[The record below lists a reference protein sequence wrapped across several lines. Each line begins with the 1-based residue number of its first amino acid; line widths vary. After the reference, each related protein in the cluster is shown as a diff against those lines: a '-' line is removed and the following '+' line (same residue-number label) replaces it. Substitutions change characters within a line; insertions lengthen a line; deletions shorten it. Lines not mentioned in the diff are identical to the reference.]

1 MPRNYCMQAAAE
13 GQIISHFT
21 RRCANNTGKPQFP
34 RIALLSFIISVVLH
48 ESLLLELVENRG

>member
-1 MPRNYCMQAAAE
+1 MPLNYCVQAAAE

-21 RRCANNTGKPQFP
+21 RHRANNTGKPQFP

-48 ESLLLELVENRG
+48 ESL